1 MRKISCQTLMIC
13 VAWGAVML
21 FASLPAA
28 FGQTPPPPDGLVS
41 PEVLPDGRVTFRLR
55 APKAAEVTLFGDWMP
70 VGSKHPLTKDSE
82 GIWSATVGPI
92 EATIHLYS
100 FTVDGVTMADPVNPR
115 VKLRQRTSASL
126 VEVPAHPAA
135 LWEVRD
141 VPHGSVDVNWQ
152 RSQVINGQTRQIF
165 VYLPPGYEKNP
176 KQRYPVLY
184 LLHGSGDTAESWTQ
198 VGAANII
205 LDNLIAEKKAK
216 PMIVVMPLGHTVPFG
231 SPREIAAKN
240 TPLMETYLLKEIMPW
255 AETKYRVAPGRQNRA
270 LAGLSMG
277 GGQTFNIGLAHLD
290 LFSALGMFSTA
301 PGPDFA
307 TKFKTLLDDAQNT
320 NAKLNVFWYANGD
333 KDPVFPRAQ
342 ETANLLNKQQI
353 RHTFRVYEG
362 GLHTWPIWRQCL
374 SEFVPLLFQVNKPAS

>member
-1 MRKISCQTLMIC
+1 MIC
-13 VAWGAVML
+13 VAWVAVML
-21 FASLPAA
+21 LASLHAA
-28 FGQTPPPPDGLVS
+28 FAQTPPPDGLVS
-41 PEVLPDGRVTFRLR
+41 PEVLSDGRVTFRLR

-70 VGSKHPLTKDSE
+70 VGSKHPLTKDGE

-135 LWEVRD
+135 PWEVRD

-231 SPREIAAKN
+231 SPREIAAQN
-240 TPLMETYLLKEIMPW
+240 TPLMEAYLLKEIMPW

-307 TKFKTLLDDAQNT
+307 TKFKTLLDDAKNT

-333 KDPVFPRAQ
+333 KDPVFGRAQ

-362 GLHTWPIWRQCL
+362 GLHTWPIWRRCL
-374 SEFVPLLFQVNKPAS
+374 SEFAPLLFQGNKTAS

>member
-1 MRKISCQTLMIC
+1 MVCGPNSKNWALNMLMNKWPTEMGDSFMKKMCSLLVALLFITASGLAQT
-13 VAWGAVML
+13 
-21 FASLPAA
+21 
-28 FGQTPPPPDGLVS
+28 PPPDGLVS
-41 PEVLPDGRVTFRLR
+41 PEVHSDGKVTFRIR

-70 VGSKHPLTKDSE
+70 VGTKHPMTKDAE

-92 EATIHLYS
+92 EETIHLYS

-126 VEVPAHPAA
+126 VEIPAKSAP
-135 LWEVRD
+135 WEVRD
-141 VPHGSVDVNWQ
+141 VPHGSVEVNWQ
-152 RSQVINGQTRQIF
+152 RTAVINGETRQIF

-198 VGAANII
+198 VGATNLI

-216 PMIVVMPLGHTVPFG
+216 PMIVVMPLGHAVPFG

-240 TPLMETYLLKEIMPW
+240 TPLMEEYMLKELMPW
-255 AETKYRVAPGRQNRA
+255 AEAKYRIAPGRQNRA
-270 LAGLSMG
+270 MAGLSMG
-277 GGQTFNIGLAHLD
+277 GGQTFSIGLGHLD
-290 LFSALGMFSTA
+290 LFGALGVFSSA

-307 TKFKTLLDDAQNT
+307 TKFKALLDDPKGT

-333 KDPVFPRAQ
+333 KDPVFPRAK
-342 ETANLLNKQQI
+342 ETADLLNKHQI
-353 RHTFRVYEG
+353 RHTFRVIEN
-362 GLHTWPIWRQCL
+362 GLHTWPVWRQC
-374 SEFVPLLFQVNKPAS
+374 